1 MSVAADTAGA
11 RPAPPARPGSPRRQA
26 ALRHGLVLLLAALAV
41 YGFGQVHGT
50 WSPMHRWNRTTADA
64 SLALLTLTMLIG
76 PLTRLWARLAVLLPY
91 RRELGIHSVLLALVH
106 TAIILDGWVEWD
118 LMRLAGFGFHPALGQ
133 YVMVQHGFGLANLLG
148 IVAVLYGLV
157 LMLTSSDRAMA
168 WLGASTWKFVQRAA
182 YVLWALV
189 VVHTAYFL
197 FMHFLDYH
205 RNTPAPNPLRMPF
218 AIAVVLVVLLR
229 GWASLSTWRRG
240 RQRRRTDPIG
250 LGVAVDA

>member
-1 MSVAADTAGA
+1 MSVATDAAGA
-11 RPAPPARPGSPRRQA
+11 RPSTPARPGSPRRHT
-26 ALRHGLVLLLAALAV
+26 ALRHAMVMLLAAVAV
-41 YGFGQVHGT
+41 FAFGAVHGA
-50 WSPMHRWNRTTADA
+50 WSPMHRWNRATADA
-64 SLALLTLTMLIG
+64 SLALLTLTMALG
-76 PLTRLWARLAVLLPY
+76 PLTRLWARLSALLPY

-118 LMRLAGFGFHPALGQ
+118 LMRLFGFGFHPALGQ

-157 LMLTSSDRAMA
+157 LMLTSSDRAMS

-189 VVHTAYFL
+189 VVHTGYFL
-197 FMHFLDYH
+197 FLHFLDYH
-205 RNTPAPNPLRMPF
+205 RNTPAPNPLQMPF
-218 AIAVVLVVLLR
+218 AITVLLVVLLR

-240 RQRRRTDPIG
+240 RQRRRMDSVG
-250 LGVAVDA
+250 LGAAVDA